1 MPQKWTVE
9 FTDEFELWWSD
20 LTELVQE
27 KCAVVVDLLAR
38 EGPNLNFPYSSD
50 IKGSSIALRELRVQC
65 CGHPYRILYAFDPTR
80 HALLIL
86 GGDKTGNARWYD
98 ENVPRAER
106 IYKQYL
112 KEIEEEA
119 K

>member
-38 EGPNLNFPYSSD
+38 EGPNLFSPRLDVYQGPPHETR
-50 IKGSSIALRELRVQC
+50 KKE
-65 CGHPYRILYAFDPTR
+65 R
-80 HALLIL
+80 HAF
-86 GGDKTGNARWYD
+86 
-98 ENVPRAER
+98 PSMF
-106 IYKQYL
+106 
-112 KEIEEEA
+112 
-119 K
+119 